1 MILLCRIAHSLF
13 LFSMFFIGVE
23 QVSII
28 SKRVRVRLEQVLPCK
43 RKELKS
49 EILAKLQK
57 KFLSQEV
64 CNIPCKIL
72 NLQLR
77 CKQQKGQTGK
87 VEKVSVSF
95 DIELNESA
103 IATSKFCNNSCVKC
117 QMEERLKKMIY
128 DLRIH
133 ADNNKL
139 NVSVD
144 DQIFTVL
151 RKSVRVQRE
160 TNHCSKEKS
169 RPRRRPGK
177 THRRH
182 NGRDGHFSQLRRW
195 HFLFFY
201 LSCFCLGRKATV
213 TCLPHVTSDC
223 MLSQI

>member
-13 LFSMFFIGVE
+13 LFYMFFFIGDE

-28 SKRVRVRLEQVLPCK
+28 SKKVRVRLEQNLPCK
-43 RKELKS
+43 RKELKG
-49 EILAKLQK
+49 EILAKLEK

-151 RKSVRVQRE
+151 RKSVRVQKE

-177 THRRH
+177 RHRRH
-182 NGRDGHFSQLRRW
+182 NGRDGHFSQLGRW
-195 HFLFFY
+195 HVFIFLFVLL
-201 LSCFCLGRKATV
+201 LSWTHGNGYVF
-213 TCLPHVTSDC
+213 
-223 MLSQI
+223 M

>member
-1 MILLCRIAHSLF
+1 MILLCKIAHSFF
-13 LFSMFFIGVE
+13 LFSMFLAGVE

-43 RKELKS
+43 RKELKG

-64 CNIPCKIL
+64 CNIPCNIL

-95 DIELNESA
+95 DIELNENS
-103 IATSKFCNNSCVKC
+103 IATSKFCNSSCVKC
-117 QMEERLKKMIY
+117 QMEERLRKMIY

-160 TNHCSKEKS
+160 TNHCGKAKS

-177 THRRH
+177 TH
-182 NGRDGHFSQLRRW
+182 
-195 HFLFFY
+195 
-201 LSCFCLGRKATV
+201 
-213 TCLPHVTSDC
+213 
-223 MLSQI
+223 